1 MRRNR
6 SAKRKESSETPGD
19 FCLEVLFSLEP
30 QPQPRSH
37 NARLDTTHSSAPL
50 GLAME
55 KVKTAC
61 GNILECFWRQSWE
74 KGRPVT
80 RQDSVLLLLWLLCE
94 YPALSHQ
101 QTETWGAL
109 KTSPGWP
116 SRTETL
122 ASHRLLSAGV
132 ASLPPRLPHPHSRVA
147 NGVAREPLSAA
158 SKQRSHWPTCRRAS
172 RALGLEL
179 RGTVSPTCFQASA
192 GFQPCDNCSS
202 LPPLCHYR
210 GSHSFIDPSRPDD
223 ARG

>member
-1 MRRNR
+1 
-6 SAKRKESSETPGD
+6 
-19 FCLEVLFSLEP
+19 LFSLEP
-30 QPQPRSH
+30 QPPPRSH

-50 GLAME
+50 GLAMD

-80 RQDSVLLLLWLLCE
+80 RHDSLCCC
-94 YPALSHQ
+94 YCGFCANTLPSLTNKQ
-101 QTETWGAL
+101 KRGGAL

-158 SKQRSHWPTCRRAS
+158 SKQRSHWPRCRRAG
-172 RALGLEL
+172 RALGLEP

-210 GSHSFIDPSRPDD
+210 GSPFVYQSFPPR
-223 ARG
+223 